1 MKVSSKTANWTLII
15 QFTDQRNPIAR
26 HSYDNTRPA
35 KRNPQTARTRLV
47 DVFLKSGKYNWVWA
61 FMRNN
66 RTGAIE
72 CYYHNSTGAKEL
84 SKSAYALKTNS
95 TNYNLYIIPKTHS
108 QKPTTIKDCI
118 LQEVPQYFSADV
130 AKIQLYRGKQ
140 LKYIYDGEFKEVA

>member
-47 DVFLKSGKYNWVWA
+47 DVFLKSGKY
-61 FMRNN
+61 
-66 RTGAIE
+66 
-72 CYYHNSTGAKEL
+72 NSTGAKEL